1 MTTPP
6 DSQIDALAADTQA
19 EPAVMTIA
27 LADGNTVEAS
37 AAEGQPRSFRDAW
50 VLDGDVISID
60 MTLARDIHRSALRQA
75 RTPLFAPHDDR
86 LRLLGR
92 KALLGGLSNEEQAQA
107 VQAEAA
113 CRTLRDITADP
124 RLTSAQTPEELAAL
138 TVEVLTVV

>member
-1 MTTPP
+1 MTTP
-6 DSQIDALAADTQA
+6 DNQIDAPTADSQA

-27 LADGNTVEAS
+27 LADGHTVDAS

-60 MTLARDIHRSALRQA
+60 MTLARDIHRSTLRHA
-75 RTPLFAPHDDR
+75 RAPLFAPHDDT

-92 KALLGGLSNEEQAQA
+92 KALLGGLSSEEQALA

-113 CRTLRDITADP
+113 CQTLRDITADP
-124 RLTSAQTPEELAAL
+124 RLTSAQTPEELTAL
-138 TVEVLTVV
+138 TIEVLTAA